1 MLTTTPPLH
10 VSFVDA
16 FVHQTALALRSKEN
30 ADGPFALGSRYS
42 VYDVVAST
50 IAPRVSI
57 VLRHYRGFS
66 LGAELEAMGLTKVKA
81 WAEACAERPSMRR
94 TLEEL
99 ERVTGKD
106 VATAFVDHFDKFVSW
121 KGP

>member
-1 MLTTTPPLH
+1 MLTTTPPLR

-57 VLRHYRGFS
+57 VLRHYRGS
-66 LGAELEAMGLTKVKA
+66 VSYTHLTLPTIYSV
-81 WAEACAERPSMRR
+81 
-94 TLEEL
+94 
-99 ERVTGKD
+99 
-106 VATAFVDHFDKFVSW
+106 
-121 KGP
+121 